1 MTDPPFHRYSVG
13 MRNGYDLMGGLQF
26 TLLFALGLREQHRV
40 CDVGCG
46 SLRVGRFLI
55 PYLEAGNYYGIE
67 PRQEVVE
74 AGIDQEV
81 GRDLLAARHPHFDYG
96 TDFGLA
102 RFDTSFDFVIAQSVF
117 SHTYRDLATVGL
129 DAIRATLA
137 PEGLFVGTVY
147 EEYPVLL
154 PRGHNA
160 RPDEGSG
167 FVHQGAVR
175 VHVARLEG
183 DARARRP
190 RRIPHAL
197 VPQPPNLVRRRR
209 RGPRRRTE
217 THHQPRDPRL
227 RGPGFAGHVKRRVL
241 AKIKPG

>member
-1 MTDPPFHRYSVG
+1 

-55 PYLEAGNYYGIE
+55 PYLEAGHYYGIE

-81 GRDLLAARHPHFDYG
+81 GRDLLAARNPHFDYG

-102 RFDTSFDFVIAQSVF
+102 RFDTTFDFVIAQSVF

-167 FVHQGAVR
+167 FVHQGAVAYTWR
-175 VHVARLEG
+175 DWKAMLERAGLVGYRMRWYHNRQTWFVAAAAGR
-183 DARARRP
+183 DAALKHTINRA
-190 RRIPHAL
+190 I
-197 VPQPPNLVRRRR
+197 
-209 RGPRRRTE
+209 
-217 THHQPRDPRL
+217 PRL